1 MAVLGGTCEI
11 FRHIDATPFFARP
24 QAGHVMVAR
33 PVHLNPYE
41 FVAVSALR
49 AKQLLAGCTPRLEGD
64 HSPATMAQMEVAA
77 GRITRAD
84 TTGPTQLPQCGW
96 QL

>member
-1 MAVLGGTCEI
+1 MGKSAIAAWLSLT
-11 FRHIDATPFFARP
+11 RP
-24 QAGHVMVAR
+24 EVVG
-33 PVHLNPYE
+33 VHFCTQQNSRSLNPYE

-84 TTGPTQLPQCGW
+84 ATEPTQLPQCGW

>member
-1 MAVLGGTCEI
+1 
-11 FRHIDATPFFARP
+11 
-24 QAGHVMVAR
+24 MVSR

-49 AKQLLAGCTPRLEGD
+49 AKQLLAGCTPRIEGD

-77 GRITRAD
+77 GFIARAEG
-84 TTGPTQLPQCGW
+84 TTPEQLPQFGW
-96 QL
+96 QI

>member
-1 MAVLGGTCEI
+1 
-11 FRHIDATPFFARP
+11 
-24 QAGHVMVAR
+24 MVAR

-77 GRITRAD
+77 GCITRAD
-84 TTGPTQLPQCGW
+84 VSDTAQSPQCGW